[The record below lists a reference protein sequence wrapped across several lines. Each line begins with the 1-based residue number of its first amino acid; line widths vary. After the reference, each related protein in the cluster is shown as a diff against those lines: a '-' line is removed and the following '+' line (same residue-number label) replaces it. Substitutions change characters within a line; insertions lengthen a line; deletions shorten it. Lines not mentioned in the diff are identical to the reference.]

1 LGAGGD
7 VRTGHAKAITE
18 CFRLDAKG
26 KIVDTQYRL
35 LARESAFARH
45 DQVDN
50 PARPPAPAGNASVFF
65 WGQQP
70 ADFNRAYR
78 AGPGGACI
86 PRYDSSGAQ
95 TGAC

>member
-1 LGAGGD
+1 
-7 VRTGHAKAITE
+7 VRTGNAKATTE
-18 CFRLDAKG
+18 CFRVDAKG
-26 KIVDTQYRL
+26 KVVDTQYRL
-35 LARESAFARH
+35 VARESAFAKH
-45 DQVDN
+45 DQADN
-50 PARPPAPAGNASVFF
+50 PARPPGGNPARPPGNANVSF